1 MNIAELWAEIEAE
14 QTWRV
19 DEIRFFQ
26 NQLIY
31 INSES
36 KKDQY
41 RRSLVLILY
50 AHFEAFCKFAFAHY
64 LKAINTSNIRCNE
77 TNYAIAAS
85 TLSDVFMTLRNP
97 ERKSDIFR
105 RDLPDDS
112 QLHRFSRDREFLE
125 RISEIDNLIVSLDDK
140 IIDTESNLKPVVLQ
154 KILYR
159 LGLPHN
165 KFDNLKSQINKLL
178 NYRNKIA
185 HGEMKDGIPEKVY
198 DSLRDDVFFIL
209 DEIKREIMS
218 AIENRKYLRLP

>member
-1 MNIAELWAEIEAE
+1 MNITELWAEIETE
-14 QTWRV
+14 QAWRV

-31 INSES
+31 INSEN

-41 RRSLVLILY
+41 RRALVLILY

-64 LKAINTSNIRCNE
+64 LKTINTSNLKCNK
-77 TNYAIAAS
+77 TNFAIAAS
-85 TLSDVFMTLRNP
+85 SLSDVFMALRNP
-97 ERKSDIFR
+97 EKKSDIFKR
-105 RDLPDDS
+105 ALPDDS
-112 QLHRFSRDREFLE
+112 KLHRFSRDREFLE
-125 RISEIDNLIVSLDDK
+125 RISEIGNLNVSLDDK

-165 KFDNLKSQINKLL
+165 KFDNLSSQINKLL

-185 HGEMKDGIPEKVY
+185 HGEMKTGIPKKEY
-198 DSLRDDVFFIL
+198 DSLREDVFFII

-218 AIENRKYLRLP
+218 AIKNREYLRLP